1 MARPLSERVIQEIGE
16 AGSLYHRLVL
26 VVGAAGAGKTAALRE
41 VAKRIGAPLVNVN
54 LELSRS
60 MLDLTERQR
69 PLQVRR
75 LLEGIVAE
83 SGSAGPFHAD
93 RLVAGYRGAPP
104 FLGTLVPRPP
114 SSFPRKRESRCSG
127 TLVSRPQVR
136 RQDHHESMRA
146 GHKRSQDIHRPD
158 STEPG
163 HLREP
168 VPQRETVSCGSGV
181 VLLDNIEILFDAAL
195 RQHPLRLL
203 QDLSRSRTVAAAWNG
218 SVEGNHVRHAAA
230 GHPEYRR
237 YPLDGVRAVRAEAV
251 A

>member
-1 MARPLSERVIQEIGE
+1 MDRPLSERVIEGIGE

-41 VAKRIGAPLVNVN
+41 VAGRIGAPLVNVN

-75 LLEGIVAE
+75 LLDRIVAE
-83 SGSAGPFHAD
+83 RGSD
-93 RLVAGYRGAPP
+93 
-104 FLGTLVPRPP
+104 
-114 SSFPRKRESRCSG
+114 
-127 TLVSRPQVR
+127 
-136 RQDHHESMRA
+136 
-146 GHKRSQDIHRPD
+146 
-158 STEPG
+158 
-163 HLREP
+163 
-168 VPQRETVSCGSGV
+168 V
-181 VLLDNIEILFDAAL
+181 VLLDNVEILFDAAL
-195 RQHPLRLL
+195 RQLPLRLL

-218 SVEGNHVRHAAA
+218 FVEGGHVRHAAP

-237 YPLDGVRAVRAEAV
+237 YPLDGVLAVHTEAT

>member
-26 VVGAAGAGKTAALRE
+26 VVGAAGTGKTAALRE
-41 VAKRIGAPLVNVN
+41 VAERIGAPLVNVN

-60 MLDLTERQR
+60 MLGLTERQR

-75 LLEGIVAE
+75 LLEGVVAE
-83 SGSAGPFHAD
+83 G
-93 RLVAGYRGAPP
+93 
-104 FLGTLVPRPP
+104 
-114 SSFPRKRESRCSG
+114 
-127 TLVSRPQVR
+127 
-136 RQDHHESMRA
+136 
-146 GHKRSQDIHRPD
+146 
-158 STEPG
+158 
-163 HLREP
+163 
-168 VPQRETVSCGSGV
+168 GSGV

-218 SVEGNHVRHAAA
+218 SVEDGHVRYAAP
-230 GHPEYRR
+230 GRPEHRR
-237 YPLDGVRAVRAEAV
+237 YPLDGVRAVRAEAL